1 MLDLPGIVDPK
12 TGRILTVGEAIKMH
26 ILDVRTGEIILISGE
41 RVSLTVAAQQQ
52 IIDPELC
59 QKLIN
64 TSTMADGNGKPLS
77 LLEAIQIELIEAENG
92 YESAEKRI
100 KVITTST
107 LETETTESLV
117 KTIADAIKDGTVD
130 PIQGLYR
137 IDKNNTIT
145 ITEAYERGLL
155 VKNETVKIKS
165 TPLCLADAIG
175 HNLVD
180 NSGWV
185 VDRNSG
191 DKFRLDSAIANAL
204 IIPELQEIVDTKNDM
219 KVTVTEA
226 LIAGLLNAKT
236 GRYINSATKEKL
248 TFIEAKNR
256 QLICKP
262 MTLKDVCD
270 RELMDRSGR
279 IISSTRK
286 SQLNV
291 QEAIASGI
299 LDGDSIKSVT
309 KCDDEELLT
318 LNEALDQG
326 IINLTNEYLNVETNE
341 KMSIHEAVDQGF
353 ISSVS
358 QKSIFDIDGF
368 KDPHS
373 GDFVSLNIALSKDL
387 LVRSNDSFKF
397 DSGKNKLVKI
407 PEGIEQDLIRPE
419 VIEMLNRK
427 IGVFNDQNEELSV
440 FDLVL
445 HDLIDPKTGYLL
457 DTNKTTIVPLN
468 QAIEKEII
476 TPEGAL
482 LLSSLLNITLTT
494 ETVTKFV
501 KRYITIANTQVGDFS
516 EPLVQD
522 SETIMTSSTTK
533 QVFEIPSNGWF
544 LIDAIEQNVFDP
556 ETGVFTIP
564 STDRLVIFEECISL
578 GLINPKSLIVIDP
591 KYNQERISVH
601 RAFEKRTLD
610 TTGHYRSKDGWITMA
625 KAIELGVI
633 ILTKPE
639 DISSS
644 NLSIA
649 ESLKPDFI
657 QLKQDKYS
665 DYSKTPE
672 ISSPEPLELSPG
684 VIYDPSTALV
694 ISMKTGKAEN
704 IIQAVKDKTVSP
716 NLVHL
721 IDQESGEEIPIDEA
735 IKRGLVSPQ
744 TGEIIDKNTGK
755 KISLIDAVK
764 IGLLVVAGAPLV
776 AAVGAIN
783 SLKMVFDPST
793 NQHIPIEL
801 AYERGL
807 VSRDDLSDFNTESIP
822 KSSMI
827 SNNSSFDIETPKDML
842 TPSKSRQSTR
852 HSSFT
857 EGDSEFPTPT
867 KRSSV
872 SPVRDNELNSKP
884 QPDETTSENV
894 AKIVIRQPSLGYD
907 TVDEL
912 QETDNLDHVKD
923 LKPGQ
928 LTITKTITSTTTS
941 TQVSVTEALQRGLLD
956 LKNGTYTDPKT
967 NQKIPIQEAVNNGSL
982 ICNSD
987 NIEEEILNISP
998 VHERSTSE
1006 ATSTSSDKMPL
1017 LNSKEIPS
1025 DILEALERKD
1035 KSPENDRK
1043 SSKDNDILPENDR
1056 TSSKDKDILPSD
1068 IHQEAGSKMENDEAI
1083 NLPQISTNKNPDV
1096 IDDSSMNEPSCTLT
1110 SIEEQIVSSTRIE
1123 TVSSKDNEA
1132 PEEDFLIRDVTK
1144 SEEKPV
1150 NKNTENL
1157 KVTPEKPLRRSQ
1169 SPAKD
1174 PKATKIQNT
1183 SSTTGTIPK
1192 VRDINASADEPSSG
1206 SKITGADVANAAKL
1220 GMMAIV
1226 GAPILAGMAVAGSVK
1241 NLMKKSDSQTEP
1253 IQPLK
1258 NIKSSTTDVIEK
1270 TNKQRSP
1277 TDRGTFAA
1285 IQEMSES
1292 GSSELSHKLLGK
1304 SDQDNDD
1311 DQESERMLLSEAI
1324 SQDKIEPQSCK
1335 VLYKG
1340 HELPSTVQEL
1350 LADKKIDLDHLVDVV
1365 NPNLVI
1371 LLDEITLNEVLHLN
1385 ENITADKLID
1395 IGAFDKRTGTFVD
1408 QVTGNKV
1415 SFEDFIYNC
1424 GVFDPE
1430 LIYVK
1435 DLANDNYV
1443 PLGHALE
1450 KLLID
1455 KNTGIMV
1462 DSKTG
1467 KRIPFFECLKLKWII
1482 QKEPS
1487 KEKTLSLQEARESGM
1502 LNENNGQLI
1511 VDGIPVSIAEAL
1523 SSGILD
1529 IDTIS
1534 VRDPS
1539 GQILPLSLAIEKGLV
1554 DLKNEVMID
1563 PVTGKSIPLEDAF
1576 KRGNL
1581 IEGIR
1586 NPISLEAAIR
1596 QGIFDKNSGCFLD
1609 GNDLLDIQDS
1619 ISFGIIDPNISQ
1631 IKDTKMN
1638 IDIPLQKALDLSL
1651 FDINKGLLKD
1661 TAENEFVTLDEALKR
1676 KLISTTPIKMTLI
1689 DVLVKEYYK
1698 PNERKIL
1705 NPMTG
1710 EMVTLEEGINTEF
1723 IDINPVLIVDESN
1736 DKVITAKEAIDN
1748 GLIDAKN
1755 GCLVRPELTLDN
1767 AYQRGYILNS
1777 KKPISLS
1784 DAILRSFYD
1793 PVTGLL
1799 NLGTT
1804 DMTLEDCIENEE
1816 ISTNDL
1822 IVHDPKSNNIITV
1835 NEAIKIG
1842 LLDAKNGC
1850 VNDPFSE
1857 VKLSLNDAVD
1867 RGIIILSKRR
1877 CSLPDAVFKG
1887 LYDPQSG
1894 TFAST
1899 VTTEKLSTERAIKRG
1914 FIDPQST
1921 IVNIGGKIMPFEL
1934 SVENGMVDT
1943 KKGTITD
1950 EYGNK
1955 IDFREA
1961 FDRGILVEVR
1971 KPIGL
1976 YEALVKNIFDETTG
1990 KFINPQSGKKLSLS
2004 QAIVEKLID
2013 PNSVQ
2018 IKDTR
2023 AGLYK
2028 EISLV
2033 EAIESGV
2040 IDDKSNVNV
2049 VNKILSLKQ
2058 AFDMGILSDNKAPIS
2073 IQRAIH
2079 QGIYDS
2085 QTGKIIDPATDKKMT
2100 LHEAMRRYVINPQLP
2115 CYFNETEEKLLTLS
2129 ECCRLKLIDRREGV
2143 FKEPGSNVFVPL
2155 NEALALG
2162 LIVDIES
2169 AGFGLYEMLAM
2180 KLYVIDSGKF
2190 INPVNNRLMTLEEAC
2205 LEDLISPISSLVKD
2219 TKSGKYMKLDNAID
2233 ANVIDNISGV
2243 YVYPNDKKIDLQDAR
2258 NLGLIVSNQ
2267 KLLSIENA
2275 IRMGLYR
2282 PDLGQFVDPSTNEL
2296 LDLETCID
2304 TGLLDGETTVFKDLV
2319 TGQDKPIKWAI
2330 ECGDIDVSKGRL
2342 LDPKSKTSYG
2352 IDTAFNKGL
2361 LVTVQKPMT
2370 SKSFERH
2377 ESFENILKAPLTS
2390 KSIPKEM
2397 SLNEALEYNIINP
2410 DTAVIKDP
2418 KSGKFRQLAIALKD
2432 QVIDLD
2438 KRIIVD
2444 PKVSFFV
2451 FDQTCVVYA
2460 REPESFDNAVES
2472 GHLDLLTGK
2481 YNANT
2486 KDNTQVC
2493 TLKEAITQGLIDPES
2508 ALIKDG
2514 AKQKL
2519 IRLPEAFRKGL
2530 IDSDKFNV
2538 VDTSNSKLLSLKTA
2552 IDEAIIITPKRSID
2566 LLEAL
2571 KYNLYNPSSGNITDP
2586 FIIANDTE
2594 RQLLTLQDA
2603 IARGLI
2609 DPSTTMVKSSNNSEI
2624 APLNTAIANELVD
2637 PINGRLITDKETK
2650 HAIDLLTARD
2660 KGLLLP
2666 AEQRVSNPL
2675 QKLFRLLEQHTL
2687 YFLTLFFIPFFI
2699 FRLCFVSTK
2708 LQSFSTTPT

>member
-1 MLDLPGIVDPK
+1 MSNGSKLLDLPGIVDPK
-12 TGRILTVGEAIKMH
+12 TGRILTVGEAIQMH
-26 ILDVRTGEIILISGE
+26 ILDVRTGEIILITGE

-59 QKLIN
+59 QKLVN
-64 TSTMADGNGKPLS
+64 PSTMADGNGKPLS
-77 LLEAIQIELIEAENG
+77 LLEAIQIELTEAENG
-92 YESAEKRI
+92 FESAEKRI

-107 LETETTESLV
+107 TETTESHV

-130 PIQGLYR
+130 PMQGIYR

-279 IISSTRK
+279 IMSSTRK

-299 LDGDSIKSVT
+299 LDGDNIKSVT
-309 KCDDEELLT
+309 KCEDEELLT

-326 IINLTNEYLNVETNE
+326 IINLNNEYLNVETNE

-373 GDFVSLNIALSKDL
+373 GDFVSLNIAVSKDL

-397 DSGKNKLVKI
+397 DSGKNNLVTI

-419 VIEMLNRK
+419 VIEMLNRR

-440 FDLVL
+440 LDLVL
-445 HDLIDPKTGYLL
+445 HDQIDPKTGYLL
-457 DTNKTTIVPLN
+457 DSNKTTIVPLN

-516 EPLVQD
+516 EPFVQD
-522 SETIMTSSTTK
+522 SESIMTSSTTK

-564 STDRLVIFEECISL
+564 NTDRLVIFEECISL

-704 IIQAVKDKTVSP
+704 LIQAVKDKTVSP
-716 NLVHL
+716 KLVHL

-852 HSSFT
+852 HSSIT
-857 EGDSEFPTPT
+857 EGDSDFPTVPTPT
-867 KRSSV
+867 KRSSI
-872 SPVRDNELNSKP
+872 SPARDNELNSNS
-884 QPDETTSENV
+884 QPDSTKTSESV
-894 AKIVIRQPSLGYD
+894 AKIVIRQPSAGYD

-912 QETDNLDHVKD
+912 QTADSPVKD

-928 LTITKTITSTTTS
+928 LTITKTITSTTTT

-967 NQKIPIQEAVNNGSL
+967 NQKIPIQDAVNNGSL

-1006 ATSTSSDKMPL
+1006 GISSSSDKLPVL
-1017 LNSKEIPS
+1017 SSKDHSSEK
-1025 DILEALERKD
+1025 LEALD
-1035 KSPENDRK
+1035 
-1043 SSKDNDILPENDR
+1043 
-1056 TSSKDKDILPSD
+1056 SKDKLPQNERRSKDKEILPSN
-1068 IHQEAGSKMENDEAI
+1068 IKKAAGNEKQTDEAQ
-1083 NLPQISTNKNPDV
+1083 NMPQIPFNKSPVVNE
-1096 IDDSSMNEPSCTLT
+1096 DSRLNEPSSTLK
-1110 SIEEQIVSSTRIE
+1110 SIEEQIVGS
-1123 TVSSKDNEA
+1123 
-1132 PEEDFLIRDVTK
+1132 K

-1150 NKNTENL
+1150 YKNTENL

-1174 PKATKIQNT
+1174 SKATA
-1183 SSTTGTIPK
+1183 TGTIPK
-1192 VRDINASADEPSSG
+1192 VRDINSTSEEPSSG

-1241 NLMKKSDSQTEP
+1241 NLMKKSDSQTDSIEP
-1253 IQPLK
+1253 LRKI
-1258 NIKSSTTDVIEK
+1258 TAAEVIEK

-1292 GSSELSHKLLGK
+1292 GSSELSHKLLEK

-1311 DQESERMLLSEAI
+1311 DQASERMLLSEAI
-1324 SQDKIEPQSCK
+1324 SQNKIDPQVCK

-1365 NPNLVI
+1365 SPNLVI
-1371 LLDEITLNEVLHLN
+1371 LLDEISLNEILHLD

-1487 KEKTLSLQEARESGM
+1487 KEKTLSLQEARESGL

-1563 PVTGKSIPLEDAF
+1563 PITGKAIPLDDAF

-1596 QGIFDKNSGCFLD
+1596 QGIFDKNSGCFID

-1619 ISFGIIDPNISQ
+1619 ISFGIIDPNISH

-1638 IDIPLQKALDLSL
+1638 VDIPLQKALDLSL

-1661 TAENEFVTLDEALKR
+1661 TAANEFVPLDEALKR

-1710 EMVTLEEGINTEF
+1710 EMVTLEEGINSEF
-1723 IDINPVLIVDESN
+1723 IDINPILIVDESN

-1793 PVTGLL
+1793 PVSGLL
-1799 NLGTT
+1799 NLGTI

-1822 IVHDPKSNNIITV
+1822 IVHDPKTNNIITV

-1976 YEALVKNIFDETTG
+1976 YEAVVKNIFDETTG

-2143 FKEPGSNVFVPL
+2143 FKEPGSNIFVPL

-2180 KLYVIDSGKF
+2180 KLYVIESGKF
-2190 INPVNNRLMTLEEAC
+2190 INPVNNRLMTLDEAC

-2219 TKSGKYMKLDNAID
+2219 TKSGKYMKLDD
-2233 ANVIDNISGV
+2233 AVDAKIIDNISGL
-2243 YVYPNDKKIDLQDAR
+2243 YIYPNDKKIDLQDAR

-2330 ECGDIDVSKGRL
+2330 ESGDIDVSKGRL

-2370 SKSFERH
+2370 SKAFERH
-2377 ESFENILKAPLTS
+2377 ESFENILKAPLLS
-2390 KSIPKEM
+2390 KSMPKEM
-2397 SLNEALEYNIINP
+2397 SLNEALEFNIINP

-2432 QVIDLD
+2432 QVIDMD
-2438 KRIIVD
+2438 KRIVVD
-2444 PKVSFFV
+2444 PKASFFV
-2451 FDQTCVVYA
+2451 FDQTCVIYA

-2472 GHLDLLTGK
+2472 GHLDLSTGK

-2514 AKQKL
+2514 AKKKL

-2538 VDTSNSKLLSLKTA
+2538 VDTSTSKLLSLKTA

-2571 KYNLYNPSSGNITDP
+2571 KYNLYNPTSGNFTDP

-2594 RQLLTLQDA
+2594 RQLLTLQDT

-2609 DPSTTMVKSSNNSEI
+2609 DPSTTMVKNSNNSEI

-2666 AEQRVSNPL
+2666 AEQRVSN
-2675 QKLFRLLEQHTL
+2675 QFQRLFRLLEKTNHEL
-2687 YFLTLFFIPFFI
+2687 INIIFHFLFFRFVLCQRNLKVFHTKINFLASII
-2699 FRLCFVSTK
+2699 FLLSLK
-2708 LQSFSTTPT
+2708 

>member
-1 MLDLPGIVDPK
+1 MSNGSKLLDLPGIIDPK

-26 ILDVRTGEIILISGE
+26 ILDVRTGEIILITGE

-59 QKLIN
+59 QKLVN

-107 LETETTESLV
+107 TETTESHV
-117 KTIADAIKDGTVD
+117 KTIAEAIKDGTVD

-236 GRYINSATKEKL
+236 GRYVNSATKEKL

-279 IISSTRK
+279 IMSSTRK

-291 QEAIASGI
+291 QEAILSGI

-309 KCDDEELLT
+309 KCEDEELLT

-326 IINLTNEYLNVETNE
+326 IINLNNEYLNVETNE

-397 DSGKNKLVKI
+397 DSGKNKLVTI

-427 IGVFNDQNEELSV
+427 IGVFNDQNKELSV

-468 QAIEKEII
+468 HAIEKEII

-564 STDRLVIFEECISL
+564 NTDRLVIFEECISL

-591 KYNQERISVH
+591 KYNQEKISVH

-716 NLVHL
+716 KLVHL

-852 HSSFT
+852 QSSFT
-857 EGDSEFPTPT
+857 EGDSEFPSPT
-867 KRSSV
+867 KRSSI
-872 SPVRDNELNSKP
+872 SPVRDNNGDK
-884 QPDETTSENV
+884 ENV
-894 AKIVIRQPSLGYD
+894 AKVVIRQPSGGYD

-912 QETDNLDHVKD
+912 QTESLAPVKD
-923 LKPGQ
+923 SKPGQ
-928 LTITKTITSTTTS
+928 LTITKTITSTTKL

-967 NQKIPIQEAVNNGSL
+967 NQKIPIQDAVDNGSL

-1006 ATSTSSDKMPL
+1006 ATSTSSDKLPVL
-1017 LNSKEIPS
+1017 SSNEHSS
-1025 DILEALERKD
+1025 DILEALKRKE
-1035 KSPENDRK
+1035 K
-1043 SSKDNDILPENDR
+1043 LPENEK

-1068 IHQEAGSKMENDEAI
+1068 TKQDAGFKKQDDEVENM
-1083 NLPQISTNKNPDV
+1083 PQIPFNKKQVVN
-1096 IDDSSMNEPSCTLT
+1096 DDSSINEPSSTLT
-1110 SIEEQIVSSTRIE
+1110 SIEEQIVSSTRTE
-1123 TVSSKDNEA
+1123 TVPSKDNA
-1132 PEEDFLIRDVTK
+1132 TPEEILLSKDVSK
-1144 SEEKPV
+1144 FEEKPV
-1150 NKNTENL
+1150 HKNTENL

-1174 PKATKIQNT
+1174 SKATTTQNT

-1192 VRDINASADEPSSG
+1192 VRDINASEEEPSSG

-1241 NLMKKSDSQTEP
+1241 NLMKKSDSQTGSIE
-1253 IQPLK
+1253 PLK
-1258 NIKSSTTDVIEK
+1258 NIKLPKTDVIEK

-1304 SDQDNDD
+1304 PNQDNDD

-1350 LADKKIDLDHLVDVV
+1350 LEDKKIDLDHLVDVV
-1365 NPNLVI
+1365 SPNLVI
-1371 LLDEITLNEVLHLN
+1371 LLDEIALNEVLHLN

-1487 KEKTLSLQEARESGM
+1487 KEKTVSLQEARESGM

-1523 SSGILD
+1523 SSGILG

-1539 GQILPLSLAIEKGLV
+1539 GEILPLSLAIERGLV

-1563 PVTGKSIPLEDAF
+1563 SVTGKAIPLEDAF

-1596 QGIFDKNSGCFLD
+1596 QGIFDKNSGCFID

-1619 ISFGIIDPNISQ
+1619 ISFGIIDPNISH

-1661 TAENEFVTLDEALKR
+1661 TAENEFVPLDEALKR

-1710 EMVTLEEGINTEF
+1710 EMVTLEEGINSEF
-1723 IDINPVLIVDESN
+1723 IDINPILIVDESN
-1736 DKVITAKEAIDN
+1736 DKVITAKEAIDL
-1748 GLIDAKN
+1748 GLIDAVN

-1804 DMTLEDCIENEE
+1804 DMTLEDCIENGE

-2018 IKDTR
+2018 MKDTR
-2023 AGLYK
+2023 VGLYK

-2143 FKEPGSNVFVPL
+2143 FKEPGSNIFVPL

-2180 KLYVIDSGKF
+2180 KLYVIESGKF

-2205 LEDLISPISSLVKD
+2205 LEDLISPISSLVKE
-2219 TKSGKYMKLDNAID
+2219 TKTGKYMKLDDAID
-2233 ANVIDNISGV
+2233 AKIIDNVNGV
-2243 YVYPNDKKIDLQDAR
+2243 YVYPNDKTIDLQDAR

-2282 PDLGQFVDPSTNEL
+2282 PDLGHFVDPSTNEL

-2304 TGLLDGETTVFKDLV
+2304 TGLLDGETTVFKDSV

-2330 ECGDIDVSKGRL
+2330 ESGDIDVSKGRL
-2342 LDPKSKTSYG
+2342 LDPKTKISYG

-2370 SKSFERH
+2370 SKAFERH

-2390 KSIPKEM
+2390 KSMPKEM

-2432 QVIDLD
+2432 QDIDLD

-2444 PKVSFFV
+2444 PKASFFV
-2451 FDQTCVVYA
+2451 FDQSCVVYV

-2472 GHLDLLTGK
+2472 GHLDLSTGK

-2514 AKQKL
+2514 AKKKL

-2538 VDTSNSKLLSLKTA
+2538 VDTSTSKLLSLKTA

-2571 KYNLYNPSSGNITDP
+2571 KYNLYNPTSGNFTDP

-2675 QKLFRLLEQHTL
+2675 QKLFRLLEKQTL
-2687 YFLTLFFIPFFI
+2687 NLLTLFFI
-2699 FRLCFVSTK
+2699 
-2708 LQSFSTTPT
+2708 SF